1 MYRKIIDNFRN
12 RLRNVTL
19 PQLPIPE
26 QEVQQ
31 NIHQPPSVEENLEDN
46 ISDDQEPIPST
57 SAAAY
62 SNNPRTNTSVP
73 KPLNANLGFSNFT
86 QNPTTI

>member
-19 PQLPIPE
+19 PQLPTPE

-62 SNNPRTNTSVP
+62 SNNP
-73 KPLNANLGFSNFT
+73 
-86 QNPTTI
+86 